1 MKKEDIFDEWNTYA
15 QKKVLKG
22 RKDYLSDIES
32 TSKLKIVAVTGIRR
46 SGKSSLMML
55 LLQKLMNDKK
65 KAAYINLEDARIKG
79 ESDVLDSVLKWFG
92 DTGYLLLDEIT
103 SINGW
108 DGWLARNHELLK
120 SRLHLIVSSSRR
132 TLVAP
137 IKPLRGR
144 MLSFELYP
152 LSFREFLEFRD
163 IHPEPTTAGIGVIER
178 ALYEYLVYGGFP
190 EAVLLSEKTEKT
202 RLLGSYFKDILGLD
216 VAEMAGENI
225 STVELFGKY
234 AIETTYFS
242 ASKTLNFFKGLGHK
256 IGKQS
261 ILNLEKYAGD
271 GYLLFFV
278 PIFSHTIK
286 DRLQYPRKAYAG
298 DTGFINAISG
308 KKDMGRLF
316 ENTVFLE
323 LKRRKSLTEEI
334 HYWKNKEGHEVD
346 FIVRE
351 GLNTKEAIQVAYN
364 LSENTKKRELR
375 GLLACAK
382 EMGIKKGKILT
393 KDFECT
399 ESTGNLRVD
408 FLPLRKWL
416 LEEEKL

>member
-1 MKKEDIFDEWNTYA
+1 MENYDVFEEWNTYA
-15 QKKVLKG
+15 QKKALKFRDAG
-22 RKDYLSDIES
+22 LSGIGT
-32 TSKLKIVAVTGIRR
+32 TSRLKIVALTGVRR

-55 LLQKLMNDKK
+55 FLQKLIKERK
-65 KAAYINLEDARIKG
+65 KAAYINLEDARIKD
-79 ESDVLDSVLKWFG
+79 EKDILDSVLKWFG

-103 SINGW
+103 SIPGW
-108 DGWLARNHELLK
+108 DAWLARNHELLK
-120 SRLHLIVSSSRR
+120 GRLHLIVSSSRR
-132 TLVAP
+132 TLVVP
-137 IKPLRGR
+137 RKPLRGR
-144 MLSFELYP
+144 MLSFEIYP
-152 LSFREFLEFRD
+152 LSFKEFLNFKG
-163 IHPEPTTAGIGVIER
+163 IQPEQTTAGVGAIER
-178 ALYEYLVYGGFP
+178 ALSEYIVYGGFP

-234 AIETTYFS
+234 ALETTYFS

-256 IGKQS
+256 ICKQS
-261 ILNLEKYAGD
+261 LLNLEKYAGE

-286 DRLQYPRKAYAG
+286 DRMQYPRKAYSG

-351 GLNTKEAIQVAYN
+351 GLNTKEAIQVVYD

-382 EMGIKKGKILT
+382 ETGIKKGIMLT
-393 KDFECT
+393 KGFEGI
-399 ESTGNLRVD
+399 ESIGGFKVD
-408 FLPLRKWL
+408 FQPLWKWL
-416 LEEEKL
+416 LVK